1 MKLAY
6 GTGCIDSYD
15 IGIDLSSYSQ
25 ILEYGNIDC
34 KEFNT
39 DKTDVNKAVLV
50 NDVICSTPAKYISTM
65 LSDPAAGKPFNQL
78 LDTIRPEVVSIIVED
93 RTRKNP
99 EYPEILNGIISRLK
113 ERQVSEIFLIIA
125 YGTHK
130 WHTEAENAGLYGQE
144 NLDRVTLINHD
155 CHSKADLVA
164 VGTATENDQLYV
176 SKYAIMSDLLLVIGS
191 VKPHAFAGFTGGRK
205 AILPGIAGYK
215 NIRRNHSMVL
225 MDNVSMGCLEGNPI
239 NIDMELNANLVK
251 IDFSI
256 QMVKDAEGKL
266 AAIYSGEQ
274 KIAFEAAVKL
284 SEELCG
290 IRIREKADVVIAVVG
305 GAPRDRSLYQA
316 QRAITNASMAVKNT
330 GTIFVIGSLAD
341 GIGNEIFETWLQK
354 PHEEIFRLE
363 RESIDVGIHSA
374 YLMAKNFSRCS
385 NIYLYSSMDAKWAEK
400 YHFHNLSK
408 LEEIHTIA
416 EQKYGTDY
424 SAVLIPN
431 ASDIMVL
438 G

>member
-6 GTGCIDSYD
+6 GTGFIDSDD

-25 ILEYGNIDC
+25 ILEFGNIDC
-34 KEFNT
+34 KE
-39 DKTDVNKAVLV
+39 VNKAVLV
-50 NDVICSTPAKYISTM
+50 NDVISTPSKYISTM
-65 LSDPAAGKPFNQL
+65 LSDPVGTKPFNQL
-78 LDTIRPEVVSIIVED
+78 LDAILPKVVSIIVED

-99 EYPEILNGIISRLK
+99 EYPEILDGIISRLK
-113 ERQVSEIFLIIA
+113 ERHVSEIFLLIA

-130 WHTEAENAGLYGQE
+130 LHTEVENTRLYGQE

-155 CHSKADLVA
+155 CRSKADLVP

-176 SKYAIMSDLLLVIGS
+176 NKYAIMSDFLLVIGS

-205 AILPGIAGYK
+205 AILPGIASYE

-225 MDNVSMGCLEGNPI
+225 MDNVRMGCIEGNPI
-239 NIDMELNANLVK
+239 SIDMELNANLVN

-266 AAIYSGEQ
+266 AAIYTGDQ
-274 KIAFEAAVKL
+274 NKAFESAVRL

-305 GAPRDRSLYQA
+305 GAPKDQSLYQA
-316 QRAITNASMAVKNT
+316 QRAVTNASMAVKKT
-330 GTIFVIGSLAD
+330 GTIFVIGSLAE
-341 GIGNEIFETWLQK
+341 GIGNETYETWLQR
-354 PHEEIFRLE
+354 PLEEIFRLE

-374 YLMAKNFSRCS
+374 YLMAKNFSRCR
-385 NIYLYSSMDAKWAEK
+385 NIYLYSSMDAEWAEK
-400 YHFHNLSK
+400 YHFQSLSK
-408 LEEIHTIA
+408 LEEIHKIA
-416 EQKYGTDY
+416 EQNYGKNY
-424 SAVLIPN
+424 SAALIPN